1 MDSIP
6 EQWLQ
11 QRYSRYSVLIIE
23 DDDDFRRFLSE
34 LLKASGFRV
43 LQADSGHEGIL
54 CYQQDEP
61 DLVITDIVM
70 PGTDG
75 LDVIS
80 KIKELSPLTPIVAMA
95 DLQDKPHKQSFLSLA
110 VTRGADAVLA
120 KPFNINTLRDTL
132 QRLLDSCHIEPTGI
146 ADHVKSTLD

>member
-11 QRYSRYSVLIIE
+11 QRYSRYSVLVIE
-23 DDDDFRRFLSE
+23 DDDNFRRFLSE
-34 LLKASGFRV
+34 LLVVSGFRV
-43 LQADSGHEGIL
+43 LQASSGKEGIQ
-54 CYQQDEP
+54 CYQQDKP

-80 KIKELSPLTPIVAMA
+80 KIKALSPHTPIVAMA
-95 DLQDKPHKQSFLSLA
+95 DLQNKPHKQSFLSLA

-120 KPFNINTLRDTL
+120 KPFSIDSLRETL
-132 QRLLDSCHIEPTGI
+132 QRLLDSCFIETEN
-146 ADHVKSTLD
+146 ASMHTNSALD